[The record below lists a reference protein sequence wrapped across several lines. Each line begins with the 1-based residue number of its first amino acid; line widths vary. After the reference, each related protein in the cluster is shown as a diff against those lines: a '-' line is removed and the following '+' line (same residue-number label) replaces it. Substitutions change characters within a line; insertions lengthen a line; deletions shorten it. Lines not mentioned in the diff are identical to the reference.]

1 MPNETN
7 VYIIQQVP
15 MMEHTYGLSEDD
27 TLLLQALKRGD
38 KKSFE
43 RFFHRY
49 YPLLCAYARRFVST
63 SDAEEVVQDIFAT
76 FWEKRESLL
85 INSSLNAYLF
95 RMVYHRILNKLVKED
110 AMHRADERFC
120 QDMNDLLYDEEPFSL
135 EELQQR
141 ISSALA
147 ALPPTYREAFMLYR
161 LQGME
166 CKEIAAQLGVSDKLV
181 YYRVQQA
188 VKLLEEDLKDY
199 LPLVLLLISI
209 HQNCRYPI

>member
-1 MPNETN
+1 M
-7 VYIIQQVP
+7 QQVP
-15 MMEHTYGLSEDD
+15 IMENTHGLSEED
-27 TLLLQALKRGD
+27 TFLLRALKRGD

-43 RFFHRY
+43 QFFHRY
-49 YPLLCAYARRFVST
+49 YPLLCAYARRFVSM
-63 SDAEEVVQDIFAT
+63 SDAEEVVQDVFAT

-85 INSSLNAYLF
+85 VNSSLNAYLF
-95 RMVYHRILNKLVKED
+95 RMVYHRILNKLAKED

-120 QDMNDLLYDEEPFSL
+120 QDMNDLLYDEEPFRL

-141 ISSALA
+141 ISDALA

-166 CKEIAAQLGVSDKLV
+166 CREIATRLGVSDKLV

-188 VKLLEEDLKDY
+188 VKLLEQELKDY
-199 LPLVLLLISI
+199 LPLALLLISM
-209 HQNCRYPI
+209 HQNSCKPF

>member
-1 MPNETN
+1 M
-7 VYIIQQVP
+7 QKVP
-15 MMEHTYGLSEDD
+15 IMMESANGLSKEE

-43 RFFHRY
+43 RLFNRY
-49 YPLLCAYARRFVST
+49 YPLLCAYARRFVSMV
-63 SDAEEVVQDIFAT
+63 DAEEVVQDVFAT

-85 INSSLNAYLF
+85 VNSSLNAYLF
-95 RMVYHRILNKLVKED
+95 RMVYHRILNKLAKED

-141 ISSALA
+141 ISDALA

-166 CKEIAAQLGVSDKLV
+166 CKKIAAQLGVSDKLV

-188 VKLLEEDLKDY
+188 VKLLEQELKDY
-199 LPLVLLLISI
+199 LPLALLLLSMQ
-209 HQNCRYPI
+209 QNSCKPF

>member
-1 MPNETN
+1 
-7 VYIIQQVP
+7 
-15 MMEHTYGLSEDD
+15 MENAHGLSKEES
-27 TLLLQALKRGD
+27 LLLQALKRGD

-43 RFFHRY
+43 QFFHRY
-49 YPLLCAYARRFVST
+49 YPLLCAYARRFVNM
-63 SDAEEVVQDIFAT
+63 SDAEEVVQDVFAT

-85 INSSLNAYLF
+85 VNSSLNAYLF
-95 RMVYHRILNKLVKED
+95 RMVYHRILNKLAKED
-110 AMHRADERFC
+110 AMQRADERFC

-141 ISSALA
+141 ISDALD

-166 CKEIAAQLGVSDKLV
+166 CKQIAAQLGVSDKLV

-188 VKLLEEDLKDY
+188 VKLLEQDLKDY
-199 LPLVLLLISI
+199 LPLALLLLSMQ
-209 HQNCRYPI
+209 QNSCKPF